1 MIYLNYKIKGELFM
15 NETIEP
21 MKVLLSR
28 NHMNGLFVIEGNDRP
43 FVVATINEYNGIGKK
58 VNSWSSGVYF
68 SRLEDAIRYLNSR

>member
-1 MIYLNYKIKGELFM
+1 M

-43 FVVATINEYNGIGKK
+43 FVCCYNPTNITVSGKK

-68 SRLEDAIRYLNSR
+68 SRLEDAIRYH